1 MRAYRFLVLGIYNSP
16 GVRGQTYENQLRD
29 LREDS
34 KEAETTNHSR
44 SSG

>member
-1 MRAYRFLVLGIYNSP
+1 MRALRFLVLRSYNSR
-16 GVRGQTYENQLRD
+16 GVRGETYENQLRD

-34 KEAETTNHSR
+34 KEAEKTNHSR